1 MSDRDS
7 LLTDSYEDVGE
18 MKSLLVTVNGRD
30 PQATGLDGNRDS
42 ERESGLG
49 NKTRKSPSQ

>member
-1 MSDRDS
+1 MSDRDA

-30 PQATGLDGNRDS
+30 PQATGLDGNHDS

-49 NKTRKSPSQ
+49 IKTRKSPSR